1 MRRIVTSAT
10 LGLLLFLPTYVSA
23 TVSPIQLL
31 ERIEQSG
38 QIVMAKAIA
47 AESYW
52 DANHKNIYTAYTMEA
67 KVYMKINSVATTFQF
82 IIPGGEVDGELE
94 IVTPNVQMS
103 IGQEYMLMLKT
114 ASSSALK
121 PNAENVGPRT
131 PQFQPFAHVQGV
143 LPKVNGRYVD
153 YNDVKP
159 MVEWELMEIVEAVTK
174 MKPVTPDGT
183 IYIPQKP
190 QIDLDNDG
198 VCAALDCDDN
208 DPNFPKPVGAPCND
222 NNSQT
227 ENDQIQADGCT
238 CAGNLGTTAN
248 CESLTFTV
256 QGSTIRIDNLTAKHE
271 RIEFIGLETNGQTT
285 FICDGNCLETQ
296 YIDGLIPGNKIIR
309 VFMTGADGS
318 TCDKEVVLEIKD
330 YIYLDSDNDNIYDIK
345 DCAPNDASLP
355 AIPGNS
361 CDDGNPN
368 TINDLI
374 LIDGCTCAG
383 VPTCASEESVKAR
396 LAVVAVKNGKGDINP
411 VFIAGTIE
419 SDNDLVLEGSGFGD
433 AIGSIQFANSDSGGR
448 SVTSVDQSTDFV
460 SWTDTQIRVKVP
472 TRSGTGTVI
481 VKNTAGSVVG
491 TTEITVA
498 YAISSLYSSFRSF
511 PAKTRQNI
519 KFTNRNEAGG
529 YTMQLNAPSGF
540 ANSTAVAP
548 FERAANTWICNSGV
562 NWQIDKAGTTTGFG
576 NDGHCVVLFEPNLP
590 IGVLGITT
598 SRYKASGNSSCSG
611 HNTVWYLKEFDIQL
625 LPNHRLGNSFEWNF
639 SEAPP
644 SANQFDFQTIVL
656 HELGH
661 AHGLG
666 HVINGEEVMH
676 YSVTHGTQSRTVTPH
691 AHEASLFKM
700 ALSTQPNCMS
710 RHEPMIQLAHSCFPI
725 TQPKSTSARV
735 KLLLEGFYDTNDGM
749 LNTNLLDNELLPNDQ
764 PYDEADY
771 SMIQAAT
778 VENFPTNIVD
788 WVVLELRDKD
798 DRSIIIAQK
807 PVLVK
812 NDGTLVD
819 VDGASTITFDNLE
832 DQPYYLAI
840 FHKSHLPIISN
851 AAQPLSDDPTVFDFS
866 ASPDATMGTNQQKNI
881 DGKYF
886 MNSGDFDG
894 NGVINSLDFN
904 FWKQAG
910 AAVNAYS
917 PADADGNG
925 IINVK
930 DFNLWKANG
939 SKISVLSGDN

>member
-1 MRRIVTSAT
+1 
-10 LGLLLFLPTYVSA
+10 
-23 TVSPIQLL
+23 
-31 ERIEQSG
+31 
-38 QIVMAKAIA
+38 
-47 AESYW
+47 
-52 DANHKNIYTAYTMEA
+52 
-67 KVYMKINSVATTFQF
+67 
-82 IIPGGEVDGELE
+82 
-94 IVTPNVQMS
+94 
-103 IGQEYMLMLKT
+103 
-114 ASSSALK
+114 
-121 PNAENVGPRT
+121 
-131 PQFQPFAHVQGV
+131 
-143 LPKVNGRYVD
+143 
-153 YNDVKP
+153 
-159 MVEWELMEIVEAVTK
+159 
-174 MKPVTPDGT
+174 
-183 IYIPQKP
+183 
-190 QIDLDNDG
+190 
-198 VCAALDCDDN
+198 
-208 DPNFPKPVGAPCND
+208 
-222 NNSQT
+222 
-227 ENDQIQADGCT
+227 
-238 CAGNLGTTAN
+238 
-248 CESLTFTV
+248 
-256 QGSTIRIDNLTAKHE
+256 
-271 RIEFIGLETNGQTT
+271 
-285 FICDGNCLETQ
+285 
-296 YIDGLIPGNKIIR
+296 
-309 VFMTGADGS
+309 
-318 TCDKEVVLEIKD
+318 
-330 YIYLDSDNDNIYDIK
+330 DNICDIK
-345 DCAPNDASLP
+345 DCAPDNEFLP
-355 AIPGNS
+355 AIPGSS

-368 TINDLI
+368 TVDDLI

-383 VPTCASEESVKAR
+383 VPTCLSEVNTGAR
-396 LAVVAVKNGKGDINP
+396 PATVAVKNGKGETNP
-411 VFIAGTIE
+411 VFVSGTIE
-419 SDNDLVLEGSGFGD
+419 SDNDLVLEGTGFGD

-460 SWTDTQIRVKVP
+460 SWTNTQVRVKIP
-472 TRSGTGTVI
+472 TRAGTGTVI
-481 VKNTAGSVVG
+481 IKNTAGSVVG
-491 TTEITVA
+491 TADITVA
-498 YAISSLYSSFRSF
+498 YAINSLYSSFRSF

-519 KFTNRNEAGG
+519 KFTNRNDAGG
-529 YTMQLNAPSGF
+529 YTMQLNTPSGF
-540 ANSTAVAP
+540 ANSTAVFP

-562 NWQIDKAGTTTGFG
+562 NWQIDKTGTATGFG
-576 NDGHCVVLFEPNLP
+576 NDGNCVVLFEPNLP

-611 HNTVWYLKEFDIQL
+611 HNTVWYLKEFDIQF

-661 AHGLG
+661 AHVLG
-666 HVINGEEVMH
+666 HVINGEEIMH
-676 YSVTHGTQSRTVTPH
+676 YSVTHGTQNRAVTPH

-710 RHEPMIQLAHSCFPI
+710 RHEPMTPLARNCFPI
-725 TQPKSTSARV
+725 TKPKSTSARV
-735 KLLLEGFYDTNDGM
+735 KLLLEGFYNSDEEI

-771 SMIQAAT
+771 SLIQTAS
-778 VENFPTNIVD
+778 VEDFPANIVD

-798 DRSIIIAQK
+798 DMSIIIAQK

-819 VDGASTITFDNLE
+819 IDGESTITFDNLE

-840 FHKSHLPIISN
+840 FHKSHLPVISN

-866 ASPDATMGTNQQKNI
+866 ASPDATMGNNQQKNI